1 MKKITLSFQLLA
13 AIIAVTILQAYSG
26 TPDAPDVPRLPTPQ
40 FSPNGGTVCGN
51 ITVTITIVAGAHM
64 VYWFDNNQL
73 GRVKR
78 QRSVTVVFPTAR
90 SGRTLYAIACPGLN
104 TPDCKKRNGVRPS
117 LVAVGTYYC
126 PQHCP

>member
-26 TPDAPDVPRLPTPQ
+26 TAAAARLATPMYN
-40 FSPNGGTVCGN
+40 PNGGTVCGN
-51 ITVTITIVAGAHM
+51 ITVTITIAAGAHL

-73 GRVKR
+73 GKVKH
-78 QRSVTVVFPTAR
+78 QQSVTVVFPTAQ